1 MPTISNVQL
10 TLTTTSSSGGD
21 QVKIKVQYDAA
32 FNTFERNLVDLG
44 LHYHSHVTI
53 HDFDGG
59 DTPGAQILD
68 FTPDNRKDLTP
79 KVGTGTV
86 TTSYTETVTVTRSS
100 LQVDPAND
108 DVELKA
114 FVRVHANE
122 WFDEFTPGRELT
134 AQLYPEDAVSAQAV
148 LAA

>member
-1 MPTISNVQL
+1 MPTISNVR
-10 TLTTTSSSGGD
+10 LTTNTFSGSGGD
-21 QVKIKVQYDAA
+21 KVKIKVQYEVA

-59 DTPGAQILD
+59 ETPGDQILD
-68 FTPDNRKDLTP
+68 FTPDSRQVLTP
-79 KVGTGTV
+79 TVGTGTV
-86 TTSYTETVTVTRSS
+86 TTSYTETVTVDRAT

-114 FVRVHANE
+114 FVRVHASE
-122 WFDEFTPGRELT
+122 WFDAFTPGRELT

-148 LAA
+148 LPA